1 MTAKPNQHWGTE
13 NQTSVSR
20 FVMRIVAHLCLMT
33 MILPPLSNFFGDFK
47 FQRKRQGYFP
57 SVFQNSTCDAFLKN
71 KM

>member
-33 MILPPLSNFFGDFK
+33 MILPPLSSFFGDFK
-47 FQRKRQGYFP
+47 FQRKH
-57 SVFQNSTCDAFLKN
+57 
-71 KM
+71 